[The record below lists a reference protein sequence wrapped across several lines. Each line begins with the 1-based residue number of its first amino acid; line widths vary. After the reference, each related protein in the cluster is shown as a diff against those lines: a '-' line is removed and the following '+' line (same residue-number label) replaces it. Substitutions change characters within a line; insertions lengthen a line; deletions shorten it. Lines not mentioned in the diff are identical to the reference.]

1 MLKFNIKD
9 DKSDEPKCFG
19 ELDAGDTF
27 VYYVAYQDA
36 GLDTFRNLVFIKVNT
51 NQAMCLNGSQRGQLN
66 CILYD
71 TEVVEVDLEVTN
83 ITVRKE
89 K

>member
-9 DKSDEPKCFG
+9 DEADEPTRFG

-27 VYYVAYQDA
+27 LYYVAYQDS

-51 NQAMCLNGSQRGQLN
+51 NQAMCLNGSQRGQLS
-66 CILYD
+66 CISYD
-71 TEVVEVDLEVTN
+71 TEMVEVDLEVTN
-83 ITVRKE
+83 ITLRKE